1 MAKNDIF
8 FKILFAVEL
17 ALLPMVVF
25 ASVMIK
31 EEWGLGLFI
40 AGVLLIKIWLELFK
54 DKNNKTHII
63 INAIASV
70 AVFATIIILY
80 MVKGDINKVFG
91 IFAVVLVVIYNVM
104 LVCFYGRTMPELISA
119 VDFCY
124 MLFECLALLTLAFAF
139 FYNVPAIIALV
150 ALMLTAAF
158 SIGYKVY
165 YLVRFGLI
173 KPKS

>member
-8 FKILFAVEL
+8 FKVLFAVEL
-17 ALLPMVVF
+17 ALLPMVIF
-25 ASVMIK
+25 ANIMIK
-31 EEWGLGLFI
+31 EQWGLSLFI

-54 DKNNKTHII
+54 DKTNKTHII

-91 IFAVVLVVIYNVM
+91 IFAVVLVVAYNAM
-104 LVCFYGRTMPELISA
+104 LVGCYSKSLPDLISA

-124 MLFECLALLTLAFAF
+124 MLFECLSLLTLSFTF
-139 FYNVPAIIALV
+139 FYAVPTIIALV
-150 ALMLTAAF
+150 ALMLTAAV
-158 SIGYKVY
+158 SIGYKIY
-165 YLVRFGLI
+165 HLIRFGLI
-173 KPKS
+173 KPKR